1 MGTAKWIYQY
11 TIGKR
16 RLIILGLLLVC
27 FNAIIEVLKIESQ
40 RGIVNGFLSRDS
52 LYQVI
57 ICVAFLSLMHILSGF
72 MFYVIGTHF
81 QKISFYICQKITLEL
96 HRKIQSIRMADYD
109 KERFGRWTAIFG
121 DIDSLGNEFFV
132 LPYKF
137 IDFIKLFIISV
148 ILFFI
153 DKKVLLALVVINGL
167 YILLIKGLLSEI
179 KKAGREVIEKYH
191 NLIIQFEEGNSGLR
205 EIINYT
211 SLNSFWQMIEKSYEQ
226 YVSAV
231 KKEISC
237 NNITVLVTSLSKW
250 IGLAVGIYFL
260 YKDVAVA
267 QITIGTFFVG
277 YQYMNQFSE
286 LFRQMNNYFSE
297 LITLMV
303 KAEKIQNTIGLIH
316 ETDFEN
322 GILLNEKVDY
332 ILMKDISFS
341 YDGKEDIIR
350 GFSGTIRI
358 NEKNVIAGESGKGKS
373 TLIDLFLKN
382 YQTKNGDFIINKR
395 YPLSQISLKSWL
407 SKVSVVC
414 QNPYIF
420 FDSVRNNILLG
431 KDGISDDKIMK
442 VLEIVMLKEYIMK
455 LPMGLD
461 TIMGEQGI
469 DMSGG
474 QRQRI
479 AIARAL
485 INNKQ
490 ILIFD
495 ESLSAIDEY
504 NQQVIL
510 NNIEQYCPECTI
522 LLVTHN
528 MSMIDSTYNIISI

>member
-1 MGTAKWIYQY
+1 M
-11 TIGKR
+11 
-16 RLIILGLLLVC
+16 
-27 FNAIIEVLKIESQ
+27 
-40 RGIVNGFLSRDS
+40 
-52 LYQVI
+52 
-57 ICVAFLSLMHILSGF
+57 
-72 MFYVIGTHF
+72 
-81 QKISFYICQKITLEL
+81 
-96 HRKIQSIRMADYD
+96 
-109 KERFGRWTAIFG
+109 
-121 DIDSLGNEFFV
+121 
-132 LPYKF
+132 
-137 IDFIKLFIISV
+137 
-148 ILFFI
+148 
-153 DKKVLLALVVINGL
+153 VVINGL

-250 IGLAVGIYFL
+250 IGLAVGIYFYTRML
-260 YKDVAVA
+260 RLPKLRLEL
-267 QITIGTFFVG
+267 FVG

-420 FDSVRNNILLG
+420 LTLF
-431 KDGISDDKIMK
+431 
-442 VLEIVMLKEYIMK
+442 
-455 LPMGLD
+455 
-461 TIMGEQGI
+461 
-469 DMSGG
+469 
-474 QRQRI
+474 
-479 AIARAL
+479 AIT
-485 INNKQ
+485 
-490 ILIFD
+490 F
-495 ESLSAIDEY
+495 Y
-504 NQQVIL
+504 
-510 NNIEQYCPECTI
+510 
-522 LLVTHN
+522 
-528 MSMIDSTYNIISI
+528 